1 MTNYYDVLNRLQVK
15 ATATVEKAVKEELE
29 KEDPPKEEAKAIL
42 EEKLNES
49 TKGNDRK
56 RSSRSDKQDL

>member
-29 KEDPPKEEAKAIL
+29 QEDPPKEEAKAIL